1 MASYSLALIVLI
13 AFPILTLVF
22 FKTVDDFFIILTS
35 FVCAMTIVHL
45 ITLTHLTS
53 KLRKIGILCLKDA
66 IRSIN
71 I

>member
-35 FVCAMTIVHL
+35 FVCGMTIVHL
-45 ITLTHLTS
+45 ITLTYLTS